1 MDYTYMYKIYLF
13 PWQDSGNDLLI
24 PGSKNGGGSY
34 VVPSIEDDTAAMEL
48 RARTVERL
56 WSITE
61 DLNVLYKENWT
72 RLAAREVFEFQENLA
87 RGLRRTSSQYEP
99 IGSSSRSRDHSM
111 DRRSHRKWTF
121 SGSLLYSLTLITT
134 IGKDYQYLQNIE
146 YISIIIQYFM

>member
-1 MDYTYMYKIYLF
+1 MIT
-13 PWQDSGNDLLI
+13 
-24 PGSKNGGGSY
+24 
-34 VVPSIEDDTAAMEL
+34 SIEEDTATMKL

-87 RGLRRTSSQYEP
+87 QGLRRTSSQYEP
-99 IGSSSRSRDHSM
+99 VGPSSRSKDYPM
-111 DRRSHRKWTF
+111 DKRTHRRWTF

-134 IGKDYQYLQNIE
+134 IGNICVTL
-146 YISIIIQYFM
+146 I